1 MLNFQNFYITKGPT
15 TSAEKYPASTK
26 SVRQP
31 HPCRGEPLALHQ
43 LSALT
48 ECAIF
53 LHFHRRGR
61 KRRLIWG
68 KNSTMSA
75 TFPGLVHDA
84 EIRHDGSN
92 SYRLMQL
99 GCLESVA
106 NSSVAY
112 SSSSPLTYPAAAAAA
127 AATDFTSPYFSAN
140 HQYTPLHHQSFHYEF
155 QHSHPAVAP
164 EAYGLNSLH
173 SGQYY
178 QQIHHGEPADF
189 INLHSARSALKS
201 SCLDEQQRRELGCLD
216 AYRRH
221 DLSLM
226 TSHGSQAYG
235 VGVGV
240 GVHHHH
246 ADQRLLPAAGL
257 GLPPP
262 GADDLQ
268 GSVEAQC
275 GLVLNGQGGVIRRGG
290 TCVVNATDLFCSVP
304 GRLSLLSSTSK
315 YKVTI
320 AEVKRRLS
328 PPECLNASLLGGILR
343 RAKSKN
349 GGRCLR
355 EKLDRLGLNLPAGR
369 RKAANVTL
377 LTSLVEGEAL
387 HLARDFGYTCETE
400 FPTKAVG
407 EHLARQHSEPKETSA
422 RKKMV
427 LATKQICK
435 EFQDLLSQDRS
446 PLGSSRPTPILDL
459 DIQRHLTHFSL
470 ITHGFGTPAVCAA
483 LSTFQT
489 VLSEMLNYLD
499 KHTGGGGGQG
509 GRGGPRRPAAQ
520 QRLGKDGA
528 PEND

>member
-1 MLNFQNFYITKGPT
+1 MS
-15 TSAEKYPASTK
+15 TS
-26 SVRQP
+26 
-31 HPCRGEPLALHQ
+31 
-43 LSALT
+43 
-48 ECAIF
+48 
-53 LHFHRRGR
+53 
-61 KRRLIWG
+61 
-68 KNSTMSA
+68 
-75 TFPGLVHDA
+75 FPGLVHDS

-112 SSSSPLTYPAAAAAA
+112 SSTSPLTYSTTGTEFA
-127 AATDFTSPYFSAN
+127 SPYFSTN

-155 QHSHPAVAP
+155 QHSHPAVTP
-164 EAYGLNSLH
+164 DAYSLNSLH
-173 SGQYY
+173 HSQQYY
-178 QQIHHGEPADF
+178 QQIHHGEPTDF
-189 INLHSARSALKS
+189 INLHNARALKS
-201 SCLDEQQRRELGCLD
+201 SCLDDQRRDFGCLD

-226 TSHGSQAYG
+226 SHGSQYG
-235 VGVGV
+235 V
-240 GVHHHH
+240 HP
-246 ADQRLLPAAGL
+246 DQRLLPGAGL
-257 GLPPP
+257 GLS
-262 GADDLQ
+262 GAGGDDYQ

-275 GLVLNGQGGVIRRGG
+275 GLVLNSQGGVIRRGG
-290 TCVVNATDLFCSVP
+290 TCVVNPTDLFCSVP

-400 FPTKAVG
+400 FPAKAVG
-407 EHLARQHSEPKETSA
+407 EHLARQHMEQKEQTA
-422 RKKMV
+422 RKKMI

-470 ITHGFGTPAVCAA
+470 ITHGFGTPAICAA

-489 VLSEMLNYLD
+489 VLSEMLNYLE
-499 KHTGGGGGQG
+499 KHTTNKSGGVSESSQG
-509 GRGGPRRPAAQ
+509 NGNSEKGPLRKSSDVVV
-520 QRLGKDGA
+520 KDA
-528 PEND
+528 KTEKTD

>member
-1 MLNFQNFYITKGPT
+1 M
-15 TSAEKYPASTK
+15 ST
-26 SVRQP
+26 
-31 HPCRGEPLALHQ
+31 
-43 LSALT
+43 
-48 ECAIF
+48 
-53 LHFHRRGR
+53 
-61 KRRLIWG
+61 
-68 KNSTMSA
+68 

-106 NSSVAY
+106 NSTVAY
-112 SSSSPLTYPAAAAAA
+112 SSSSPLTYSTTGTEFA
-127 AATDFTSPYFSAN
+127 SPYFSTN

-155 QHSHPAVAP
+155 QHSHPAVTP
-164 EAYGLNSLH
+164 DAYSLNSLH
-173 SGQYY
+173 HSQQYY
-178 QQIHHGEPADF
+178 QQIHHGEPTDF
-189 INLHSARSALKS
+189 INLHNARALKS
-201 SCLDEQQRRELGCLD
+201 SCLDEQRRELGCLD

-226 TSHGSQAYG
+226 SHGSQYG
-235 VGVGV
+235 M
-240 GVHHHH
+240 HP
-246 ADQRLLPAAGL
+246 DQRLLPGPSL
-257 GLPPP
+257 GLAAA

-290 TCVVNATDLFCSVP
+290 TCVVNPTDLFCSVP

-400 FPTKAVG
+400 FPAKAVG
-407 EHLARQHSEPKETSA
+407 EHLARQHMEQKEQTA
-422 RKKMV
+422 RKKMI
-427 LATKQICK
+427 LATNEGNSLEGTSSIKQ
-435 EFQDLLSQDRS
+435 
-446 PLGSSRPTPILDL
+446 G
-459 DIQRHLTHFSL
+459 L
-470 ITHGFGTPAVCAA
+470 ITHGFGTPAICAA

-489 VLSEMLNYLD
+489 VLSEMLNYLE
-499 KHTGGGGGQG
+499 KHTTHKNGGAADSGQG
-509 GRGGPRRPAAQ
+509 HANSEKAPLRKTSEAAVKE
-520 QRLGKDGA
+520 GKTEKTD
-528 PEND
+528 

>member
-1 MLNFQNFYITKGPT
+1 
-15 TSAEKYPASTK
+15 
-26 SVRQP
+26 
-31 HPCRGEPLALHQ
+31 
-43 LSALT
+43 
-48 ECAIF
+48 
-53 LHFHRRGR
+53 
-61 KRRLIWG
+61 
-68 KNSTMSA
+68 MSA
-75 TFPGLVHDA
+75 TFPGLVHDS

-112 SSSSPLTYPAAAAAA
+112 SSSSPLTAYPPAATEFA
-127 AATDFTSPYFSAN
+127 SPYFSTN
-140 HQYTPLHHQSFHYEF
+140 HQYTPLHHQSFHYDF
-155 QHSHPAVAP
+155 QHSHPAVGP

-178 QQIHHGEPADF
+178 QQIHHATHGDADF
-189 INLHSARSALKS
+189 INLHSARALKS
-201 SCLDEQQRRELGCLD
+201 SCLDDQQRRELGCLD

-226 TSHGSQAYG
+226 TSHGGQYSM
-235 VGVGV
+235 
-240 GVHHHH
+240 HH
-246 ADQRLLPAAGL
+246 DQRLLPAAGL
-257 GLPPP
+257 GLPTP

-275 GLVLNGQGGVIRRGG
+275 GLMLNGQGGVIRRGG
-290 TCVVNATDLFCSVP
+290 TCVVNPTDLFCSVP

-407 EHLARQHSEPKETSA
+407 EHLASQHNEPKETNA

-489 VLSEMLNYLD
+489 VLSEMLNFLD
-499 KHTGGGGGQG
+499 KQSAAGNHGKTSGQETEKTGNA
-509 GRGGPRRPAAQ
+509 RKNSEPLNKEEKAE
-520 QRLGKDGA
+520 KT
-528 PEND
+528 E

>member
-1 MLNFQNFYITKGPT
+1 M
-15 TSAEKYPASTK
+15 ST
-26 SVRQP
+26 
-31 HPCRGEPLALHQ
+31 
-43 LSALT
+43 
-48 ECAIF
+48 
-53 LHFHRRGR
+53 
-61 KRRLIWG
+61 
-68 KNSTMSA
+68 

-106 NSSVAY
+106 NSTVAY
-112 SSSSPLTYPAAAAAA
+112 SSSSPLTYSTTGTEFA
-127 AATDFTSPYFSAN
+127 SPYFSTN

-155 QHSHPAVAP
+155 QHSHPAVNP
-164 EAYGLNSLH
+164 DAYSLNSLH
-173 SGQYY
+173 HSQQYY
-178 QQIHHGEPADF
+178 QQIHHGEPTDF
-189 INLHSARSALKS
+189 INLHNARALKS
-201 SCLDEQQRRELGCLD
+201 SCLDEQRRELGCLD

-226 TSHGSQAYG
+226 SHGSQYG
-235 VGVGV
+235 M
-240 GVHHHH
+240 HP
-246 ADQRLLPAAGL
+246 DQRLLPGPSL
-257 GLPPP
+257 GLSAS

-268 GSVEAQC
+268 VT
-275 GLVLNGQGGVIRRGG
+275 GG
-290 TCVVNATDLFCSVP
+290 TCVVNPTDLFCSVP

-400 FPTKAVG
+400 FPAKAVG
-407 EHLARQHSEPKETSA
+407 EHLARQHMEQKEQTA
-422 RKKMV
+422 RKKMI

-470 ITHGFGTPAVCAA
+470 ITHGFGTPAICAA

-489 VLSEMLNYLD
+489 VLSEMLNYLE
-499 KHTGGGGGQG
+499 KHTSHKNGGAAESGQG
-509 GRGGPRRPAAQ
+509 HANTEKAPLRKTSEAAVKE
-520 QRLGKDGA
+520 GKTEKTD
-528 PEND
+528 

>member
-1 MLNFQNFYITKGPT
+1 
-15 TSAEKYPASTK
+15 
-26 SVRQP
+26 
-31 HPCRGEPLALHQ
+31 
-43 LSALT
+43 
-48 ECAIF
+48 
-53 LHFHRRGR
+53 
-61 KRRLIWG
+61 
-68 KNSTMSA
+68 MSA

-112 SSSSPLTYPAAAAAA
+112 SSSSPLTYPAAAATEFA
-127 AATDFTSPYFSAN
+127 SPYFSAN

-235 VGVGV
+235 VGM
-240 GVHHHH
+240 HH

-268 GSVEAQC
+268 
-275 GLVLNGQGGVIRRGG
+275 
-290 TCVVNATDLFCSVP
+290 
-304 GRLSLLSSTSK
+304 
-315 YKVTI
+315 
-320 AEVKRRLS
+320 
-328 PPECLNASLLGGILR
+328 
-343 RAKSKN
+343 
-349 GGRCLR
+349 
-355 EKLDRLGLNLPAGR
+355 
-369 RKAANVTL
+369 
-377 LTSLVEGEAL
+377 AL

-459 DIQRHLTHFSL
+459 DIQRHLTHFS
-470 ITHGFGTPAVCAA
+470 
-483 LSTFQT
+483 TFQT

-499 KHTGGGGGQG
+499 KHTGVGGGGG
-509 GRGGPRRPAAQ
+509 GGGGKAGTGGGDQQLSNGSEKSALRKTIDRPA
-520 QRLGKDGA
+520 RSSLGPGITT
-528 PEND
+528 ER

>member
-1 MLNFQNFYITKGPT
+1 M
-15 TSAEKYPASTK
+15 ST
-26 SVRQP
+26 
-31 HPCRGEPLALHQ
+31 
-43 LSALT
+43 
-48 ECAIF
+48 
-53 LHFHRRGR
+53 
-61 KRRLIWG
+61 
-68 KNSTMSA
+68 

-106 NSSVAY
+106 NSTVAY
-112 SSSSPLTYPAAAAAA
+112 SSTSPLTYSATG
-127 AATDFTSPYFSAN
+127 TDFASPYFSAN
-140 HQYTPLHHQSFHYEF
+140 PHQYTPLHHQSFHYEF
-155 QHSHPAVAP
+155 QHGHPAVAP
-164 EAYGLNSLH
+164 DAYSLNSLH
-173 SGQYY
+173 HSQQYY
-178 QQIHHGEPADF
+178 QQLHHGEPGDF
-189 INLHSARSALKS
+189 LNLHNARALKS
-201 SCLDEQQRRELGCLD
+201 SCLDEPPPRRELGCLD

-226 TSHGSQAYG
+226 SHGSQYG
-235 VGVGV
+235 M
-240 GVHHHH
+240 HP
-246 ADQRLLPAAGL
+246 DQRLLPGTSL
-257 GLPPP
+257 GLAAS
-262 GADDLQ
+262 GADELQ

-275 GLVLNGQGGVIRRGG
+275 GLMLNGQGGVIRRGG
-290 TCVVNATDLFCSVP
+290 TCVVNPTDLFCSVP

-400 FPTKAVG
+400 FPAKAVG
-407 EHLARQHSEPKETSA
+407 EHLARQHMEQKEQTA
-422 RKKMV
+422 RKKMI

-470 ITHGFGTPAVCAA
+470 ITHGFGTPAICAA

-489 VLSEMLNYLD
+489 VLSEMLNYLE
-499 KHTGGGGGQG
+499 KHTAHKNGGAAESGQG
-509 GRGGPRRPAAQ
+509 HANSEKAPLRKTSEAAVKE
-520 QRLGKDGA
+520 GKTEKTD
-528 PEND
+528 

>member
-1 MLNFQNFYITKGPT
+1 MS
-15 TSAEKYPASTK
+15 TS
-26 SVRQP
+26 
-31 HPCRGEPLALHQ
+31 
-43 LSALT
+43 
-48 ECAIF
+48 
-53 LHFHRRGR
+53 
-61 KRRLIWG
+61 
-68 KNSTMSA
+68 
-75 TFPGLVHDA
+75 FPGLVHDS

-106 NSSVAY
+106 NSTVAY
-112 SSSSPLTYPAAAAAA
+112 SSTSPLTYSGTG
-127 AATDFTSPYFSAN
+127 TDFTSPYFSAN
-140 HQYTPLHHQSFHYEF
+140 PHQYNPLHHQSFHYDF
-155 QHSHPAVAP
+155 QHSHPTVNTD
-164 EAYGLNSLH
+164 AYSLNSLH
-173 SGQYY
+173 HSQQYY
-178 QQIHHGEPADF
+178 QQIHHGEPTDF
-189 INLHSARSALKS
+189 INIHNARALKS
-201 SCLDEQQRRELGCLD
+201 SCLDDQRRDFGCLD

-226 TSHGSQAYG
+226 SHGSQYG
-235 VGVGV
+235 M
-240 GVHHHH
+240 HP
-246 ADQRLLPAAGL
+246 DQRLLPGSSL
-257 GLPPP
+257 GLS
-262 GADDLQ
+262 GAGGDDFQ
-268 GSVEAQC
+268 GSMEAQC
-275 GLVLNGQGGVIRRGG
+275 GLVLNSQGGVIRRGG
-290 TCVVNATDLFCSVP
+290 TCVVNPTDLFCSVP

-400 FPTKAVG
+400 FPAKAVG
-407 EHLARQHSEPKETSA
+407 EHLARQHMEQKEQTA
-422 RKKMV
+422 RKKMI

-446 PLGSSRPTPILDL
+446 PLGSSRPTPILDH

-470 ITHGFGTPAVCAA
+470 ITHGFGTPAICAA

-489 VLSEMLNYLD
+489 VLSEMLNYLE
-499 KHTGGGGGQG
+499 KHMSNKTGGVSEGGQG
-509 GRGGPRRPAAQ
+509 GTNSEKGPSRKSSEVVV
-520 QRLGKDGA
+520 KDA
-528 PEND
+528 KTEKAD

>member
-1 MLNFQNFYITKGPT
+1 MAATLKFAKDDNNPNMRR
-15 TSAEKYPASTK
+15 ASGEIPPLSGNIKLRRNTNPYK
-26 SVRQP
+26 AFDKQP
-31 HPCRGEPLALHQ
+31 
-43 LSALT
+43 
-48 ECAIF
+48 
-53 LHFHRRGR
+53 RGR
-61 KRRLIWG
+61 DRVG
-68 KNSTMSA
+68 KQ
-75 TFPGLVHDA
+75 

-106 NSSVAY
+106 NSTVAY
-112 SSSSPLTYPAAAAAA
+112 SSSSPLTYSTTGTEFA
-127 AATDFTSPYFSAN
+127 SPYFSTN

-155 QHSHPAVAP
+155 QHSHPAVTP
-164 EAYGLNSLH
+164 DAYSLNSLH
-173 SGQYY
+173 HSQQYY
-178 QQIHHGEPADF
+178 QQIHHGEPTDF
-189 INLHSARSALKS
+189 INLHNARALKS
-201 SCLDEQQRRELGCLD
+201 SCLDEQRRELGCLD

-226 TSHGSQAYG
+226 SHGSQYG
-235 VGVGV
+235 M
-240 GVHHHH
+240 HP
-246 ADQRLLPAAGL
+246 DQRLLPGPSL
-257 GLPPP
+257 GLAAA

-290 TCVVNATDLFCSVP
+290 TCVVNPTDLFCSVP

-400 FPTKAVG
+400 FPAKAVG
-407 EHLARQHSEPKETSA
+407 EHLARQHMEQKEQTA
-422 RKKMV
+422 RKKMI

-470 ITHGFGTPAVCAA
+470 ITHGFGTPAICAA

-489 VLSEMLNYLD
+489 VLSEMLNYLE
-499 KHTGGGGGQG
+499 KHTSHKNGGAADSGQG
-509 GRGGPRRPAAQ
+509 HANSEKAPLRKTSEAAVKE
-520 QRLGKDGA
+520 GKTEKTD
-528 PEND
+528 

>member
-1 MLNFQNFYITKGPT
+1 M
-15 TSAEKYPASTK
+15 ST
-26 SVRQP
+26 
-31 HPCRGEPLALHQ
+31 
-43 LSALT
+43 
-48 ECAIF
+48 
-53 LHFHRRGR
+53 
-61 KRRLIWG
+61 
-68 KNSTMSA
+68 

-106 NSSVAY
+106 NSTVAY
-112 SSSSPLTYPAAAAAA
+112 SSSSPLTYSGTGTEF
-127 AATDFTSPYFSAN
+127 ATPYFSAN
-140 HQYTPLHHQSFHYEF
+140 HQYAPLHHQSFHYEF
-155 QHSHPAVAP
+155 QHSHPAVNP
-164 EAYGLNSLH
+164 DAYSLNSLH
-173 SGQYY
+173 HSQQYY

-189 INLHSARSALKS
+189 INLHNARALKS
-201 SCLDEQQRRELGCLD
+201 SCLDEQRRELGCLD

-226 TSHGSQAYG
+226 GHGTQYG
-235 VGVGV
+235 M
-240 GVHHHH
+240 HP
-246 ADQRLLPAAGL
+246 DQRLLPGPSL
-257 GLPPP
+257 GLAAS

-290 TCVVNATDLFCSVP
+290 TCVVNPTDLFCSVP

-400 FPTKAVG
+400 FPAKAVG
-407 EHLARQHSEPKETSA
+407 EHLARQHMEQKEQTA
-422 RKKMV
+422 RKKMI

-470 ITHGFGTPAVCAA
+470 ITHGFGTPAICAA

-489 VLSEMLNYLD
+489 VLSEMLNYLE
-499 KHTGGGGGQG
+499 KHTAHKNGGAAESGQG
-509 GRGGPRRPAAQ
+509 HSNSEKVPLRKTSEAAVKE
-520 QRLGKDGA
+520 GKTEKTD
-528 PEND
+528 